1 MLKSMGSQR
10 VDTTE
15 RLNWTCMKC
24 SLGIFNFLEDL
35 LSFVFYYFPLF
46 LCIDHQEGFPISPC
60 YSLELCIQMDIT
72 FSLLPFTTLL
82 FSAVCKA
89 SSNNYFAFLHFFFLG
104 MVLITVSH
112 TMSHT
117 SVYSS
122 SGTLSIRSNPLNLFA
137 TSTV

>member
-15 RLNWTCMKC
+15 RLNWTCIKC
-24 SLGIFNFLEDL
+24 SLGISNFLEDL
-35 LSFVFYYFPLF
+35 LSFIFYYFPLF
-46 LCIDHQEGFPISPC
+46 LCVDHQEGFLISPC
-60 YSLELCIQMDIT
+60 FSLDLCIQTDVS

-104 MVLITVSH
+104 MVLITVSC
-112 TMSHT
+112 TKSHT
-117 SVYSS
+117 SIDSS
-122 SGTLSIRSNPLNLFA
+122 SGTLSVRSNPLNLFA

>member
-1 MLKSMGSQR
+1 MLQSMGSQR

-24 SLGIFNFLEDL
+24 SLGIFHFLEDL
-35 LSFVFYYFPLF
+35 LSFVFYCFPLF
-46 LCIDHQEGFPISPC
+46 LCIDHQEGFLISPC
-60 YSLELCIQMDIT
+60 FSLDLCIQMDIS

-82 FSAVCKA
+82 FSSVCKA

-104 MVLITVSH
+104 MVLITVSC
-112 TMSHT
+112 TKSHT
-117 SVYSS
+117 SIDSS